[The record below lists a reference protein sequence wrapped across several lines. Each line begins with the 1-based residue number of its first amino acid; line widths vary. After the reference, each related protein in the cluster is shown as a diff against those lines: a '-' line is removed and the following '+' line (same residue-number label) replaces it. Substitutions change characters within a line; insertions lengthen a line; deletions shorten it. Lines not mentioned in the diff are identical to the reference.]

1 MTGIGKRGESVVI
14 AGTVRVWS
22 EGRGCRSGQRAEAA
36 GAVRG
41 QWSKNAVFVKM
52 WTPEMILIE

>member
-22 EGRGCRSGQRAEAA
+22 EGRGCRSGQRAE
-36 GAVRG
+36 
-41 QWSKNAVFVKM
+41 VKKCGICKIVD
-52 WTPEMILIE
+52 T

>member
-22 EGRGCRSGQRAEAA
+22 EGRGCRSGQRA
-36 GAVRG
+36 VV
-41 QWSKNAVFVKM
+41 KNAVFVKM